1 VNKIVLTVIIGAMLI
16 TGLGT
21 LSIAQVKNPDTL
33 IIADIGTVDSLDPA
47 WAYDTASGARIFNI
61 YETLITFKNGKTDE
75 FVPLLAT
82 KVPSVENGL
91 ISPDG
96 LTYRF
101 PIRKGVKFH
110 NGEPLTPEDVEYS
123 FERAMVQ
130 DRDGG
135 PVWMLY
141 EPLLGIHGSR
151 DKDGNIIIDFED
163 IDKAVEVEGDSVVF
177 HLKKP
182 YPPFLVILANSWGS
196 IVNKKFCVE
205 HGDWPGT
212 ADTWK
217 KYNNP
222 EPGKEPLHGIA
233 CGTGP
238 FKLEWWEPGVET
250 VLSRFDDYWREPA
263 KLKRVIWKVVDEW
276 TTGKLMFLAGDADIV
291 YVPHAYIKELE
302 GVEGIRVTKN
312 LPTLSLSAAFFNFD
326 INPEGN
332 TDIGSGKLDGQGI
345 PPDFFADKD
354 VRLGFAYS
362 FDWKTYLKDV
372 FHGEALK
379 PVGPIPEGIAFRN
392 PEQETYYFDPEK
404 AKEHFKKAWGGKVW
418 EKGFKFTILY
428 NSGNTQREIAARI
441 FEENVEA
448 LNPKFQIEVRPV
460 EWATY
465 LKELVN
471 RRLTLFIIGWLADY
485 ADPHN
490 FVHPFMHSQGD
501 LSGFQSYSNPIVD
514 KLIEKGISTQDPEE
528 RRSIYYQLQWIYH
541 EDVPSIPLYQELLRH
556 YERDWVHGWYY
567 NPIYPGGEIQ
577 GYLYPIYKK

>member
-1 VNKIVLTVIIGAMLI
+1 MRRALLVIAAGIMLVAGMAVVS
-16 TGLGT
+16 T
-21 LSIAQVKNPDTL
+21 AEVKNPDTL
-33 IIADIGTVDSLDPA
+33 IVADIGTVDSLDPA

-61 YETLITFKNGKTDE
+61 YETLITFKGGSTDE

-82 KVPSVENGL
+82 KVPTVENGL

-96 LTYRF
+96 LTYTF

-151 DKDGNIIIDFED
+151 DGNGNIIIDFED
-163 IDKAVEVEGDSVVF
+163 IDRAVEVEGGSVVF
-177 HLKKP
+177 HLKQP
-182 YPPFLVILANSWGS
+182 YPPFLAILANTWGS

-205 HGDWPGT
+205 NGDWPGT

-217 KYNNP
+217 EYNNP
-222 EPGKEPLHGIA
+222 EPGKETLHGIA

-238 FKLEWWEPGVET
+238 FKLERWEPGVET
-250 VLSRFDDYWREPA
+250 VIVRFDDYWREPA
-263 KLKRVIWKVVDEW
+263 RLKRVMWKVVDEW
-276 TTGKLMFLAGDADIV
+276 TTRKLMFLAGDADII
-291 YVPHAYIKELE
+291 YVPHAYVQELE
-302 GVEGIRVTKN
+302 GVKGINVAKN
-312 LPTLSLSAAFFNFD
+312 LPTLALSAAFFNFD

-332 TDIGSGKLDGQGI
+332 ADIGSGKLDGEGI

-362 FDWKTYLKDV
+362 FDWETYLRDV
-372 FHGEALK
+372 FHNEALK
-379 PVGPIPEGIAFRN
+379 PVGPIPEGIAYRN
-392 PEQETYYFDPEK
+392 PDQETYYFDPAK
-404 AKEHFKKAWGGKVW
+404 AKAHFKKAWDGKVW
-418 EKGFKFTILY
+418 EKGFKFTLLY

-460 EWATY
+460 DWSAY

-471 RRLTLFIIGWLADY
+471 RRLTLFIIGWLPDY

-501 LSGFQSYSNPIVD
+501 FSSFQSYSNPIVD
-514 KLIEKGISTQDPEE
+514 ELINRGIRTVDPEK

-541 EDVPSIPLYQELLRH
+541 EDVPSVPLYQELLRH

-567 NPIYPGGEIQ
+567 NPIYPNGEIQ